1 MAPRLRLAPVVLV
14 ALFEGVLACGAPAAA
29 PAVPPPPAGS
39 IASVAPEPIAVPP
52 TPAPSEPP
60 PVAPAPPPEPPPSRP
75 TLTVTSSFAWV
86 YGRPKADDRYIGS
99 LRLGAKV
106 TLRSEERVPGEHCK
120 DGFFTIEPRGF
131 VCADHRVTLTPT
143 PPFVTLARATAA
155 ATGPLPYRYAFS
167 DGAPMYRRVP
177 TPEEQEHAE
186 RRFGRARSQT
196 NPTRSRSSYEDLA
209 STDPFEPVEPA
220 PSFLSALP
228 GDPHRSPV
236 EERIPAGSMLAFTSV
251 VSAEGR
257 TFLLS
262 ADHTLVPADRMRL
275 FRKSAFHGARIE
287 GDVAL
292 PLAWFRKHDRPQY
305 RRLASGELERAGG
318 MWPARTF
325 VRLTGAT
332 ADQGRKHYHETMDH
346 EGHDPSG
353 ATLWVADE
361 DASIVTAAT
370 KLATGVKPDQKWIL
384 VHLGDATLVAY
395 EGLRPVYTTLV
406 SPGRG
411 GIPVAGRDNVEA
423 STTPL
428 GTFYVTFKDR
438 ATTMTHDKPGEPR
451 THWIADVPFTQY
463 FSPPFALHA
472 AYWHDRFGEDTSAGC
487 INLSPADA
495 EILFGWSDPPVPPE
509 WQGVTGSGVPENG
522 PTTAIVV
529 RR

>member
-1 MAPRLRLAPVVLV
+1 MAPWRAPVSLPWL
-14 ALFEGVLACGAPAAA
+14 LFCGVCGACGAPAAPHVAA
-29 PAVPPPPAGS
+29 PAAPAS
-39 IASVAPEPIAVPP
+39 IAEPVA
-52 TPAPSEPP
+52 PP
-60 PVAPAPPPEPPPSRP
+60 PVAPPAAPTEVVSVAPSAPVEPPPPTRP
-75 TLTVTSSFAWV
+75 RLTVTGSFAWV
-86 YGRPKADDRYIGS
+86 YGRPKADTKYIGS
-99 LRLGAKV
+99 LRLGAQV
-106 TLRSEERVPGEHCK
+106 TLRSEERVQGEHCHN
-120 DGFFTIEPRGF
+120 GFYEIEPRGF
-131 VCADHRVTLTPT
+131 VCDDHRVTLAPAER
-143 PPFVTLARATAA
+143 FVTLSRATAA
-155 ATGPLPYRYAFS
+155 APGPLPYRYAFS
-167 DGAPMYRRVP
+167 DGAPIYGRVP
-177 TPEEQEHAE
+177 TRAEQEHAE

-196 NPTRSRSSYEDLA
+196 NPRKSRSSYEDLA
-209 STDPFEPVEPA
+209 STDAFEPVEASPG
-220 PSFLSALP
+220 FLSALP
-228 GDPHRSPV
+228 GDPRKSPV

-275 FRKSAFHGARIE
+275 FHKSAFHGVRIE
-287 GDVAL
+287 GEVAL
-292 PLAWFRKHDRPQY
+292 PIAWLRKHERPQH
-305 RRLASGELERAGG
+305 RRLASGAMEPAGAT
-318 MWPARTF
+318 WPARSF
-325 VRLTGAT
+325 VRLSGAT
-332 ADQGRKHYHETMDH
+332 AEHERKRYHETLDH
-346 EGHDPSG
+346 DASG
-353 ATLWVADE
+353 AALWVADD

-370 KLATGVKPDQKWIL
+370 RLAAGVKADQKWIL

-428 GTFYVTFKDR
+428 GTYYVTFKDR

-487 INLSPADA
+487 INVSPADA

-509 WQGVTGSGVPENG
+509 WQGVTGSGVPDNG